1 MRKTIGLAVLM
12 VGATFAQ
19 EAPTAAPPAP
29 LPPSP
34 AVKVELDLA
43 EIQWKAQVEVHARMA
58 EAQAGLQERMAEVQ
72 ERVAEAQERAWTLA
86 QARPMPGPRGKR
98 RQSEDQLYFR
108 GTRALDQREYEAA
121 LQLFDEVAKGAGE
134 RADGAIYWKAYALHK
149 LGRRDEA
156 LAELSALQT
165 KYPAS
170 RWLGDAKVLELDARQ
185 SSGQPVSP
193 ESASDEDLKLYAIN
207 ALVHTEPERAVPM
220 LERILNS
227 SAAPKLKS
235 RALFVLAQSRSPQA
249 LQIVTRLAK
258 GGANPDLQRTAVEYL
273 GIHGGKDAQATL
285 TEIYNSSSDIAIRKA
300 VLMGFMRTKNREGL
314 INIANRETSP
324 ELKLE
329 ALRRLADMG
338 ATDEVW
344 NAYRKTDSAET
355 RREVV
360 EILQGRTKAEPILSA
375 LSTEKDA
382 EVRRTFVRMLA
393 LTKDPGVTETL
404 VKIYRTESDEKM
416 KQAAADGLFIQ
427 KNAASLISLARG
439 ESDIE
444 MKKVLVER
452 LSQIRSKEATDYLM
466 EILEK

>member
-19 EAPTAAPPAP
+19 EAPPTAPPAP

-43 EIQWKAQVEVHARMA
+43 EIQWKAQVEVHTRMA

-86 QARPMPGPRGKR
+86 QARPMPRPRGKR

-121 LQLFDEVAKGAGE
+121 LQLFDEVVKGAGE